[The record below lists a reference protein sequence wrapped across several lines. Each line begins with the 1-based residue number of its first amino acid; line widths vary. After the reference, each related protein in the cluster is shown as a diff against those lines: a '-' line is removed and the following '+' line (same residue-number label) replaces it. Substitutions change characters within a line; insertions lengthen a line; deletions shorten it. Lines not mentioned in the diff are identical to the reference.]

1 MESDITDFCYQ
12 FNNYK
17 KAFCKISKSDKPP
30 KINRELFRQD
40 FKLPKHFS
48 MDDWRVNVID
58 RADNRKEL
66 RIWESFWQHKLN
78 IFFPHG
84 LKERNV
90 PSEYE

>member
-1 MESDITDFCYQ
+1 MESDITDFRYQ
-12 FNNYK
+12 FDNYK
-17 KAFCKISKSDKPP
+17 KAFCKISKSDKHP
-30 KINRELFRQD
+30 KMNRELFRQD

-48 MDDWRVNVID
+48 MDDWRVTLID

-66 RIWESFWQHKLN
+66 RIWESFWQYKLN
-78 IFFPHG
+78 TFLPRG